1 LSKARWARIT
11 ASDNLVGAEEHPMN
25 PKSSLFASALVSSAL
40 GGLVAGCAGEQK
52 TTETPTPDGSAA
64 ADATA
69 AAPEATAA
77 AAAADPSA
85 TSGAKAC
92 CKGLNECKAKGDC
105 RVAGKQDCK
114 GMNECKGQ
122 GGCNKR
128 CK

>member
-1 LSKARWARIT
+1 MLEQT
-11 ASDNLVGAEEHPMN
+11 AAGAYHRCAGSPGNRGKVMTV
-25 PKSSLFASALVSSAL
+25 KSSLFASALVSSAL

-52 TTETPTPDGSAA
+52 PAEAPEGTAA
-64 ADATA
+64 ATAASEPVADAT
-69 AAPEATAA
+69 A

-114 GMNECKGQ
+114 GMNQCRGQ

-128 CK
+128 CKK